1 MNLKG
6 RLSHIARQITKHS
19 HLLNNSLFVGDPA
32 AHDGEEVLRDGG
44 VEVEAALQ
52 HVRVQQPRVRARL
65 RLGQLLQLQS
75 REILD

>member
-1 MNLKG
+1 MSTYFFPEADG
-6 RLSHIARQITKHS
+6 TPCR
-19 HLLNNSLFVGDPA
+19 HLQLLYNSPLAGDPA

-65 RLGQLLQLQS
+65 RLGQLL
-75 REILD
+75 